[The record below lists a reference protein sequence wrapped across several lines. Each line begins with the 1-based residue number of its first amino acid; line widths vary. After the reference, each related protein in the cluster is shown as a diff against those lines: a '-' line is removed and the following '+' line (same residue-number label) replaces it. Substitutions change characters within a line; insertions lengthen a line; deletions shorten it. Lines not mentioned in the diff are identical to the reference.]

1 MKKYR
6 VNGDVEYTVAIGEDF
21 VTLQSG
27 FAVEYSTE
35 GEFDEDAFWDYVQNQ
50 NSEMPDVLDLYIYCA
65 EEITEEE

>member
-6 VNGDVEYTVAIGEDF
+6 VNGTIEYTVEIVEDF

-27 FAVEYSTE
+27 FAVEYACE